1 MILSKAVR
9 STRIYW
15 ISYLTLNR
23 VTTTLSGGEA
33 QRLKLIRHLNSSLSD
48 LVYIIDEP
56 SVGLHPED
64 IAKINEILKSLKD
77 KGNTVLIVEHDPD
90 VIKEGD
96 YIIDMGPGSG
106 KTVVKS
112 HLKEHIMNYY
122 LQILLQV
129 THYVTNII

>member
-1 MILSKAVR
+1 MNQV
-9 STRIYW
+9 
-15 ISYLTLNR
+15 
-23 VTTTLSGGEA
+23 
-33 QRLKLIRHLNSSLSD
+33 
-48 LVYIIDEP
+48 LV
-56 SVGLHPED
+56 

-106 KTVVKS
+106 KMVVKS
-112 HLKEHIMNYY
+112 HLKEHIMNYS
-122 LQILLQV
+122 LQILRQV